1 LSRHLPY
8 VGARLTRRKPRRA
21 KAENGNRAQSAL
33 FFAKE
38 QSMARKSTKKAKPPP
53 LRKAARPRHPDHK
66 DEATTED
73 FQREGMGVAAKE

>member
-1 LSRHLPY
+1 M
-8 VGARLTRRKPRRA
+8 GTARDPRRSS
-21 KAENGNRAQSAL
+21 K
-33 FFAKE
+33 KE
-38 QSMARKSTKKAKPPP
+38 RSMARKSPKKAKPPP